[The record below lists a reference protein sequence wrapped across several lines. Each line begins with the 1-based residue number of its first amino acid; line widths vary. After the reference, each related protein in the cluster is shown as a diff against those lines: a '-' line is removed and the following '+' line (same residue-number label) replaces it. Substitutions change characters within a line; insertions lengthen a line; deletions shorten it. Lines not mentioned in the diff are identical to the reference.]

1 MNAKVGLKVDLPGLD
16 QIGYRTYEPDAFTG
30 AGVHKINVETGYSR
44 NLMQLGG
51 SDDKRIVG

>member
-16 QIGYRTYEPDAFTG
+16 QIGYLTYEPDAFTG